1 MANTTRQFGQTIQI
15 KTENRETRK
24 KNNKDWFLHLDYRPL
39 KGWYRHPPSPE
50 YLYLEYWYPTE
61 WNALLHCYIIRYVL
75 MI

>member
-24 KNNKDWFLHLDYRPL
+24 KITKTGFIWITALWKDDIDP
-39 KGWYRHPPSPE
+39 PPSPE

-61 WNALLHCYIIRYVL
+61 WNALLHFYIIRLVL
-75 MI
+75 VI

>member
-15 KTENRETRK
+15 KTGKPEK

-39 KGWYRHPPSPE
+39 KGWYRPPSPE

-61 WNALLHCYIIRYVL
+61 WNALLHFYIIRLVL
-75 MI
+75 VI